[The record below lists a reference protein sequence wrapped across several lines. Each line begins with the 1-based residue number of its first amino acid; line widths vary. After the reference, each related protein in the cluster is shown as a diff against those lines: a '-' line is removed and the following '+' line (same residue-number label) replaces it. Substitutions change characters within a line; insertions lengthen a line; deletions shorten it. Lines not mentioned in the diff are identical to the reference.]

1 MVARRSAR
9 ANVRAMV
16 RAGQQRPLGRRRA
29 TTLAELVAV
38 LVLTAI
44 VLAVAVPRSRHVVER
59 AAVRGAVSDI
69 VATLSMARQ
78 LAASGG
84 GGVAVSVDAPAAT
97 IRVTRYGDTIL
108 TRPLGRL
115 FGVTLRATRDSLAYD
130 ARGLGS
136 GASNLTFVIVRGIT
150 IDTVVVSRLGRV
162 RW

>member
-1 MVARRSAR
+1 
-9 ANVRAMV
+9 
-16 RAGQQRPLGRRRA
+16 
-29 TTLAELVAV
+29 V

-44 VLAVAVPRSRHVVER
+44 MLAVAVPRMQHVVER

-69 VATLSMARQ
+69 VATLSTARQ
-78 LAASGG
+78 VAAASG
-84 GGVAVSVDAPAAT
+84 GGVAVSVDARSAT
-97 IRVTRYGDTIL
+97 IHVTHRGDTLL